1 MVGEKE
7 RQELLPQG
15 VLRVGIAV
23 GAARSAVWSKRN
35 EESGKPE
42 GITVDLGEA
51 LAESLG
57 VPCKLV
63 EFSSSA
69 DIVAHADQNV
79 WDVTFVP
86 VDAERKTRVAFGTNY
101 HLGDSTYLVKAES
114 AFQSVK
120 DLNREGVTVA
130 GIEGTA
136 TLRSARRE
144 TSKANIIGADA
155 TADVIALFEAGKADG
170 IALGRESLRSL
181 ELPGTRILDDY
192 YHATG
197 TAVAVPLGRPLARD
211 VVTKFIEAAKTNGVL
226 RRIFNANG
234 MAHVDVAPE
243 NSVS

>member
-1 MVGEKE
+1 MVGERE
-7 RQELLPQG
+7 RQELMPHG

-23 GAARSAVWSKRN
+23 GAARSSVWAKRN
-35 EESGKPE
+35 DESGKPE
-42 GITVDLGEA
+42 GVTVDLGAA
-51 LAESLG
+51 LADFLG
-57 VPCKLV
+57 VDMKIV
-63 EFSSSA
+63 EHSSSA
-69 DIVAHADQNV
+69 DIVAHADKDV

-86 VDAERKTRVAFGTNY
+86 VDAERKERVAFGTNY
-101 HLGDSTYLVKAES
+101 HLGDSTYLVRAS
-114 AFQSVK
+114 SPFCSVT
-120 DLNREGVTVA
+120 DLNRPEVTIA

-144 TSKANIIGADA
+144 TSKANIIGAAA
-155 TADVIALFEAGKADG
+155 TADVIALFEAGKADA

-181 ELPGTRILDDY
+181 ELPDTRILDDY
-192 YHATG
+192 FHATG

-211 VVTKFIEAAKTNGVL
+211 VVTKFIETAKGNGVL